1 MNKRYTLVVFDWDG
15 TLMDSEARIVACM
28 QHAALD
34 AGWPVPSV
42 ALARDV
48 IGLGLKQ
55 AIQRLFPGVDR
66 SDEQRL
72 IEGYRTHWMGEGLE
86 PAFLFAGAQQ
96 LVHDL
101 HVAGYL
107 LAVATGKSR
116 RGLDKSLVDSGLI
129 DLFHATRCADETF
142 SKPHPQMLEELLTD
156 LNTPP
161 ADALMIGDT
170 VYDVQMARNART
182 DAVGMAH
189 GVHSGDRLLA
199 EGALA
204 CFGDLTSLAHWLG
217 VSFQEKQVGA

>member
-1 MNKRYTLVVFDWDG
+1 
-15 TLMDSEARIVACM
+15 MDSEARIVACM

-34 AGWPVPSV
+34 AGWPVPTAAV
-42 ALARDV
+42 ARDV
-48 IGLGLKQ
+48 IGLGLRQ
-55 AIQRLFPGVDR
+55 AIQRLFPGADR

-96 LVHDL
+96 LIHDL
-101 HVAGYL
+101 HSDGYL

-116 RGLDKSLVDSGLI
+116 RGLDKSLVDSGLM

-156 LNTPP
+156 LNASP
-161 ADALMIGDT
+161 AEALMVGDT
-170 VYDVQMARNART
+170 VYDIQMARSARV
-182 DAVGMAH
+182 DAVGVAH

-204 CFGDLTSLAHWLG
+204 CLGDLTTLADWLG
-217 VSFQEKQVGA
+217 VPFHEQQVGA